1 MATNFQSRGLPD
13 QHSRVPLRYN
23 QKHSP
28 RDFPLPPAG
37 NQSLDPV
44 MPKTPP
50 QVSSKGL
57 PEARSPTF
65 PVTSRWE
72 PTFSPGASRIST
84 PGFPCGNT
92 RSTVPEISRYLMPE
106 TKVWI
111 RMPKTP
117 PQISKKES
125 PKQDPRHF
133 PLPPAGQ
140 TMQVI
145 PVFPMPDLTP
155 PQVSSKGVPE
165 ARSPTFPVTLRSE
178 DQMAS
183 GAPVPSQILGN
194 PPSPDAR
201 KVSPAHCEGE
211 ACAPWPGVISGFD
224 PIASDHLRA
233 CISEGTGY
241 IRVPYP
247 CATSASALPYPLLNL
262 GPQDLLVGDLE
273 VCIPRFPVT
282 SRW

>member
-1 MATNFQSRGLPD
+1 M
-13 QHSRVPLRYN
+13 
-23 QKHSP
+23 
-28 RDFPLPPAG
+28 
-37 NQSLDPV
+37 QSLRR
-44 MPKTPP
+44 
-50 QVSSKGL
+50 QVSDKGV

-65 PVTSRWE
+65 SVTSRWE

-111 RMPKTP
+111 RMPKIP

-145 PVFPMPDLTP
+145 PVFPMPNLTP

-165 ARSPTFPVTLRSE
+165 AKFPT
-178 DQMAS
+178 
-183 GAPVPSQILGN
+183 
-194 PPSPDAR
+194 
-201 KVSPAHCEGE
+201 
-211 ACAPWPGVISGFD
+211 
-224 PIASDHLRA
+224 
-233 CISEGTGY
+233 
-241 IRVPYP
+241 
-247 CATSASALPYPLLNL
+247 
-262 GPQDLLVGDLE
+262 
-273 VCIPRFPVT
+273 FPVT
-282 SRW
+282 SRWEPTFSPGASRISTPGFPCGNTRSTVPEIFRYLLPASKVWIRMPKTPPRISKKESPKQDPRHFPLPPAGQTMQVIPVFPVARPNPTPGIQ